1 MSLKAFHIFFIVV
14 SILFAFGFGAWGLR
28 AHGAGRDG
36 MILVLAVLS
45 VAAGLALIVYLVAFI
60 RKLRNPRLM

>member
-14 SILFAFGFGAWGLR
+14 SILFSFGFGAWGLR

-36 MILVLAVLS
+36 SILVLAILS
-45 VAAGLALIVYLVAFI
+45 LLAGLGLVVYLVTFI
-60 RKLRNPRLM
+60 RKIRNPRLM

>member
-28 AHGAGRDG
+28 AHEAGLDG
-36 MILVLAVLS
+36 MILGLS
-45 VAAGLALIVYLVAFI
+45 LVSLVAGIGLIVYLVFFL
-60 RKLRNPRLM
+60 RKLRNPRMM

>member
-1 MSLKAFHIFFIVV
+1 MSLKAFHIFFIIV

-36 MILVLAVLS
+36 MILGLAVVSL
-45 VAAGLALIVYLVAFI
+45 AAGLGLVVYLVAFV
-60 RKLRNPRLM
+60 RKLRNPRMM